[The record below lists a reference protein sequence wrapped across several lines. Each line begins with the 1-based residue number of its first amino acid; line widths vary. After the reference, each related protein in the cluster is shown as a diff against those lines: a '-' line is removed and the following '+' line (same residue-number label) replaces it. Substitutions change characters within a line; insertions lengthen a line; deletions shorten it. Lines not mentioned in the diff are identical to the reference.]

1 MLLTPPCAGHHAEF
15 GLSQSLWV
23 VARRRCSYLYI
34 APPIAVAPAKQPS
47 VDEYDLTSVRAVMSV
62 AASLGSKPAEA
73 VAR

>member
-1 MLLTPPCAGHHAEF
+1 M
-15 GLSQSLWV
+15 

-34 APPIAVAPAKQPS
+34 APPIAVAPAKHLS

-62 AASLGSKPAEA
+62 AASLGAKPAEA